1 MLPSTRGLYYFR
13 LRRVEEGEKLR
24 LPRKYART
32 LLTWTRL
39 DVRGNLCFREDIGR
53 FVSIRGS
60 LAGRGTGLFM
70 MDTASV
76 HHEGGGRRNRGIFF
90 FFCRRKKKILKL
102 VDLGFAN

>member
-70 MDTASV
+70 MDTTSV
-76 HHEGGGRRNRGIFF
+76 HHEGGGEGIVEFF

>member
-76 HHEGGGRRNRGIFF
+76 HHEGGGEGIVEFF
-90 FFCRRKKKILKL
+90 FFLQTKGENFETR
-102 VDLGFAN
+102 

>member
-76 HHEGGGRRNRGIFF
+76 HHGGGGEGIVEFF
-90 FFCRRKKKILKL
+90 FFCRRKEKILKL

>member
-76 HHEGGGRRNRGIFF
+76 HHGGGGEGIVEFF